1 MNLGRRRIF
10 VPEVVQTSAMD
21 CGPASLK
28 CLAEGFG
35 IPVSYG
41 RLREACQTDVDGTS
55 IDTMEEVAKQL
66 GLEAEQVMAPADFVL
81 LPEANLLPAIAVV
94 LRASKITH
102 FVVAWRSHGGLLQVM
117 DPAIGRQWEPKAH
130 FASSLYIHTLPVS
143 AQGWREWAESDK
155 FTLPLRRKLD
165 DLGISGKAATR
176 FVEAALNTPGWR
188 GLARLEAGTRSLGA
202 IVQSGGLRR
211 GREVGRVLERLLEQA
226 SRDEKEGHGVIPLNY
241 WSAWPAPPEEGSPDD
256 EERVFFKGAVL
267 VHVLG
272 RRSESSVAETGKLPP
287 EVAAALEEKS
297 SQPVVEL
304 LRMLRADGLG
314 APAAVVT
321 ALGLATLGVL
331 IEAVLFRS
339 LLDMPREFGMPGQR
353 LGVIAALL
361 VFLGALMLLEL
372 PIASGILRI
381 GRHLEARLRTTFL
394 EKIPKLGDRYF
405 HSRLTSDMA
414 ERSHSTH
421 RIRLLP
427 GVGGQLLRSVFE
439 LIATVAG
446 IIWLDYR
453 LAVPALVAAFL
464 AVSLPLMVQPVLTER
479 DLRMRNHTGALSR
492 FYLDAL
498 LGLIPVLTHRAE
510 RSLRREYE
518 SLLVEWAHAAYALLR
533 TILWFEAMQGLI
545 AFGLAAWL
553 MLNHISR
560 AGETGG
566 ALLLVYWAL
575 NLPALAEEIV
585 LVSRQY
591 PSYRNVT
598 LRLLEPL
605 GALEDTSAIPESA
618 VEVSPVSIA
627 SEREAADRSRTVNR
641 TVDQT
646 GGVAIELA
654 NVNVHAAGHTI
665 LEEINLR
672 IEPGDHVAIVGVSGA
687 GKSSLLGLLLGWYR
701 PAEGSVVVDGARLE
715 GAHLDQL
722 RERTAWIDPAVQLWN
737 RSLFSNLC
745 YGNPDAVP
753 TADLLEQS
761 ELLRL
766 LEKLP
771 EGLQTEL
778 GESGGLVSGGEGQ
791 RVRFGRALLK
801 NGVRLALLDEPF
813 RGLDRHQRRG
823 LLERAR
829 HHWDVT
835 TLLCVTH
842 DVGETMG
849 FPRALVIENG
859 RIVEDG
865 KPAELA
871 RRENSRYR
879 ALLEAEE
886 SVREGSWSS
895 GDWRHLRME
904 DGRLIE
910 ELQRAPILNKRV

>member
-10 VPEVVQTSAMD
+10 VSEVVQTSAMD

-55 IDTMEEVAKQL
+55 IDTMEEVAMQL
-66 GLEAEQVMAPADFVL
+66 GLEAEQIMAPADFVL

-102 FVVAWRSHGGLLQVM
+102 FVVAWRNYSGLLQVM
-117 DPAIGRQWEPKAH
+117 DPAIGRQWEPKAQ
-130 FASSLYIHTLPVS
+130 FLASLYIHTLPVP
-143 AQGWREWAESDK
+143 AKGWREWAESEK

-165 DLGISGKAATR
+165 DLGISRKATKR
-176 FVEAALNTPGWR
+176 FIESALNVPGWR
-188 GLARLEAGTRSLGA
+188 ALARLEAGTRSIGS
-202 IVQSGGLRR
+202 IVRSGGLRR
-211 GREVGRVLERLLEQA
+211 GQEAERVLERLLEQA
-226 SRDEKEGHGVIPLNY
+226 SRDPKEGRGIIPPNY
-241 WSAWPAPPEEGSPDD
+241 WSAWSAPPEDG

-267 VHVLG
+267 VHVKG
-272 RRSESSVAETGKLPP
+272 RRSESAIAESGKLPP

-297 SQPVVEL
+297 GRPALEL
-304 LRMLRADGLG
+304 LRMLRADGLL
-314 APAAVVT
+314 APLTVVA

-331 IEAVLFRS
+331 VEAILFRS
-339 LLDMPREFGMPGQR
+339 LLDMPREFGLSGQR
-353 LGVIAALL
+353 LGVMAALL
-361 VFLGALMLLEL
+361 IFLTALMLLEL
-372 PIASGILRI
+372 PITAGILRI

-427 GVGGQLLRSVFE
+427 GLGGQFLRSLFE
-439 LIATVAG
+439 LVVTVAG
-446 IIWLDYR
+446 IIWLDR
-453 LAVPALVAAFL
+453 TLAVPALIAASL
-464 AVSLPLMVQPVLTER
+464 AVALPLVVQPMLSER
-479 DLRMRNHTGALSR
+479 DLRVRNHTGALSR

-498 LGLIPVLTHRAE
+498 LGLVPVRTHRAE
-510 RSLRREYE
+510 RAVRREHE
-518 SLLVEWAHAAYALLR
+518 SLLVEWARASFSVQRLVVLVEAL
-533 TILWFEAMQGLI
+533 QGLTG
-545 AFGLAAWL
+545 FGLAAWL

-575 NLPALAEEIV
+575 NLPGLGEEIAQV
-585 LVSRQY
+585 ARQY

-598 LRLLEPL
+598 LRLLEPI
-605 GALEDTSAIPESA
+605 GALEDKTAAAESA
-618 VEVSPVSIA
+618 DNISPVSVENGFD
-627 SEREAADRSRTVNR
+627 SQ
-641 TVDQT
+641 DQSL
-646 GGVAIELA
+646 GVAIELA
-654 NVNVHAAGHTI
+654 NVNVLAAGHTI
-665 LEEINLR
+665 LEEIDLK
-672 IEPGDHVAIVGVSGA
+672 IEPGDHVAIVGPSGA

-701 PAEGSVVVDGARLE
+701 PVAGSLLVDGTVLE

-722 RERTAWIDPAVQLWN
+722 RKQTAWIDPAVQLWN
-737 RSLFSNLC
+737 RSLFFNLC
-745 YGNPDAVP
+745 YGNPEAVP
-753 TADLLEQS
+753 SATLLEQS
-761 ELLRL
+761 ELRQL

-771 EGLQTEL
+771 DGLQTEL

-801 NGVRLALLDEPF
+801 RGVRLTLLDEPF
-813 RGLDRHQRRG
+813 RGLDRHQRRD
-823 LLERAR
+823 LLARAR
-829 HHWDVT
+829 HHWAGT

-849 FPRALVIENG
+849 FPRALVVENG
-859 RIVEDG
+859 RIVENG
-865 KPAELA
+865 NPAELA

-886 SVREGSWSS
+886 SVREGSWAS
-895 GDWRHLRME
+895 GQWRHLRLD
-904 DGRLIE
+904 DGRLVE
-910 ELQRAPILNKRV
+910 KLQRTPA